1 MHIRSCETFTLRP
14 DSELPISSFRQGII
28 LRRALK
34 KHLAA
39 SAPPA
44 LFLAIAAYFVWN
56 AVHGQGGLIDQ
67 QRQSVMLAQ
76 AQQKYASVDAQRL
89 EWETR
94 IGDLSGQSVTPD
106 MLDSQARRVLNLADP
121 TDLVVDLSARN

>member
-1 MHIRSCETFTLRP
+1 ML
-14 DSELPISSFRQGII
+14 
-28 LRRALK
+28 RALK
-34 KHLAA
+34 KYLAA

-56 AVHGQGGLIDQ
+56 AVHGQGGLVDQ
-67 QRQSVMLAQ
+67 QRQAALLAQ
-76 AQQKYASVDAQRL
+76 AQQQYAVIDAQRL

-106 MLDSQARRVLNLADP
+106 MVDSQARRVLNLADP
-121 TDLVVDLSARN
+121 ADLVVDLPTHK

>member
-1 MHIRSCETFTLRP
+1 MHIRSCETFTLRS
-14 DSELPISSFRQGII
+14 DSNLPIFLSRQGII
-28 LRRALK
+28 LLRALK
-34 KHLAA
+34 KYLAA

-56 AVHGQGGLIDQ
+56 AVHGQGGLVDQ
-67 QRQSVMLAQ
+67 QRQAALLAQ
-76 AQQKYASVDAQRL
+76 AQQQYAVIDAQRL

-106 MLDSQARRVLNLADP
+106 MVDSQARRVLNLADP
-121 TDLVVDLSARN
+121 ADLVVDLPTHK